1 MVSDKWVVW
10 SMLTLSFTTGILDA
24 ATYLGLHGVFTANM
38 TGNLIFIGLGIAG
51 EATVPVLRAF
61 LALGG
66 FAVGAAAA
74 GRLLRRTSERP
85 VGDWRVRI
93 SILFVAVVLAACAVA
108 HGLGSGSAAVL
119 DALTVALAFAMGVQ
133 AMAARRIGVGDVTTV
148 VVTSTLAGLM
158 GENRYTGRKADHAL
172 TARRAL
178 AVATMGVGA
187 VVGAFIMRISV
198 EVAIAVPAVL
208 TFGVAGVLTFRGRRS
223 TASGPSARQANL
235 RKDADAK
242 ATEAKHNSVP

>member
-1 MVSDKWVVW
+1 MTKDRWVVW

-38 TGNLIFIGLGIAG
+38 TGNLIFISLGITG

-66 FAVGAAAA
+66 FALGAAAA
-74 GRLLRRTSERP
+74 GRLLRRTATGSP
-85 VGDWRVRI
+85 GDWRIRV
-93 SILFVAVVLAACAVA
+93 SILFVALVLAACAVA
-108 HGLGSGSAAVL
+108 HGLGSGSTVVL

-133 AMAARRIGVGDVTTV
+133 AMAARRVGVGDVTTV
-148 VVTSTLAGLM
+148 VVTSTMAGLM
-158 GENRYTGRKADHAL
+158 GENRFTGRSADRAL

-187 VVGAFIMRISV
+187 VVGALLMHVAV

-208 TFGVAGVLTFRGRRS
+208 TFAVAAVLTVRTRATRS
-223 TASGPSARQANL
+223 AEQVGEVFDRASR
-235 RKDADAK
+235 
-242 ATEAKHNSVP
+242 

>member
-1 MVSDKWVVW
+1 MTKDRWVVW

-38 TGNLIFIGLGIAG
+38 TGNLIFISLGITG

-66 FAVGAAAA
+66 FALGAAAA
-74 GRLLRRTSERP
+74 GRLLRWTATGSP
-85 VGDWRVRI
+85 GDWRIRV
-93 SILFVAVVLAACAVA
+93 SILFVALVLAACAVA
-108 HGLGSGSAAVL
+108 HGLGSGSTAVL

-133 AMAARRIGVGDVTTV
+133 AMAARRVGVGDVTTV
-148 VVTSTLAGLM
+148 VVTSTMAGLM
-158 GENRYTGRKADHAL
+158 GENRFTGRSADRAL

-187 VVGAFIMRISV
+187 VVGALLMHLAV

-208 TFGVAGVLTFRGRRS
+208 TFAVAAVLTVRARATRPVEELNEALDR
-223 TASGPSARQANL
+223 ASR
-235 RKDADAK
+235 
-242 ATEAKHNSVP
+242 